1 MRRDAASRQPRPRPA
16 RLGLCL
22 FVLAAAG
29 LLAGSLDAQAPRTQ
43 AEAVIIPIR
52 GEINDVLWRSIQ
64 RRVDEARAMG
74 AKTIIFEMHTPG
86 GLVTSALEIS
96 KLIKKLPADGIA
108 TVAWVRDHAYSAGAL
123 ISLATQKIVMS
134 SRSSIGDCAPIMIAP
149 GGGPQELGKTERAKA
164 ESPVLEEFR
173 DSATRNGYDWLLC
186 RAMVTVAT
194 EVWWIEN
201 TLTHERRFVETAGKK
216 KLIDDVEPD
225 ERQWKLVEEFADPL
239 RPDGPPRK
247 VSQPIDSAESLLT
260 LNQSEAVAFGL
271 AIGIADN
278 EAELADL
285 LGLRL
290 EPLRLE
296 INNWEKVATW
306 LSSPMVRGIL
316 FIIMLMGA
324 YMEFQNP
331 GLIVPGV
338 TALIALVIFLGAPYL
353 AGLADIWTFV
363 VLLIGLV
370 LLAIEIFVLPGFGIA
385 GILGILL
392 IAIAFIGSFVP
403 PEPGAPPFGW
413 PTLQGTWDAL
423 KAAIVTLAASTI
435 VAIFGIALLAKYL
448 PQTPLARRLVLDNPP
463 APAPVAATDPR
474 ELIRVGDVGEV
485 IAPLRPAGQARF
497 GQEVVDVQSQGQY
510 IEHGTRVVVI
520 RKEGMN
526 VVVRPLE
533 DHA

>member
-1 MRRDAASRQPRPRPA
+1 MRCNAGSRASRAGRAGPGA
-16 RLGLCL
+16 ALIA
-22 FVLAAAG
+22 LAAAG
-29 LLAGSLDAQAPRTQ
+29 LMVGSLVGQPLRARP
-43 AEAVIIPIR
+43 EAVVIPIR
-52 GEINDVLWRSIQ
+52 GEINDVLWRSVQ
-64 RRVDEARAMG
+64 RRVDEAREVG

-96 KLIKKLPADGIA
+96 KLIKKLPAEGIA

-123 ISLATQKIVMS
+123 ISLSAQRIVMS

-149 GGGPQELGKTERAKA
+149 GGGLQELGKTERAKA

-186 RAMVTVAT
+186 RAMVTVGT

-201 TLTHERRFVETAGKK
+201 TQTHQRRFVETAEKK

-247 VSQPIDSAESLLT
+247 LAQPIDSAEALLT

-271 AIGIADN
+271 AIGIADT
-278 EAELADL
+278 EQQLADL
-285 LGLRL
+285 LGLKR
-290 EPLRLE
+290 EPQRLE

-324 YMEFQNP
+324 YMEFQHP

-338 TALIALVIFLGAPYL
+338 VALIALVIFLGAPYL

-370 LLAIEIFVLPGFGIA
+370 LLAVEIFILPGFGIA
-385 GILGILL
+385 GVLGILL
-392 IAIAFIGSFVP
+392 IVIAFIGSFVP
-403 PEPGAPPFGW
+403 PEPGAPPFAW
-413 PTLQGTWDAL
+413 PSLQGTWDAI
-423 KAAIVTLAASTI
+423 KAAVLTLSAATI
-435 VAIFGIALLAKYL
+435 VAVFGIALLAKYL
-448 PQTPLARRLVLDNPP
+448 PQTPLARRLVLDNPQ

-510 IEHGTRVVVI
+510 IDNGTRVVVI

-526 VVVRPLE
+526 VLVRPLE
-533 DHA
+533 DRA

>member
-1 MRRDAASRQPRPRPA
+1 MRRDGGRRTKHRLRLRP
-16 RLGLCL
+16 GLVAML
-22 FVLAAAG
+22 LAAAG
-29 LLAGSLDAQAPRTQ
+29 LLAGTLAAQAPRSR

-52 GEINDVLWRSIQ
+52 GEINDVLLRSIQ
-64 RRVDEARAMG
+64 RRVDEARALG
-74 AKTIIFEMHTPG
+74 ARTVIFEMDTPG

-108 TVAWVRDHAYSAGAL
+108 TVAWVHDHAYSAGAL
-123 ISLATQKIVMS
+123 ISLACQKIVMS

-149 GGGPQELGKTERAKA
+149 GGGLQELGKTERAKA

-186 RAMVTVAT
+186 RAMVTVGT

-201 TLTHERRFVETAGKK
+201 ATTHERRFVETAEKK
-216 KLIDDVEPD
+216 KLIDDVPAD
-225 ERQWKLVEEFADPL
+225 KRQWTLVERFADPL
-239 RPDGPPRK
+239 RPDGPPRE
-247 VSQPIDSAESLLT
+247 VSQPIDSAEALLT

-271 AIGIADN
+271 AAGIADS

-290 EPLRLE
+290 EPVRLE

-324 YMEFQNP
+324 YMEFQHP

-370 LLAIEIFVLPGFGIA
+370 LLAVEIFVLPGFGIA

-392 IAIAFIGSFVP
+392 IVIAFVGSFVP

-413 PTLQGTWDAL
+413 PTLPGTWDAI
-423 KAAIVTLAASTI
+423 KAAVLTLAASTI

-448 PQTPLARRLVLDNPP
+448 PQTPLARRLVLENPQ

-510 IEHGTRVVVI
+510 IDRGTRVVVI

-526 VVVRPLE
+526 VVVRPLQPQ
-533 DHA
+533 A